1 MKENNIDTT
10 KRKPA
15 GSLID
20 KSKNFLHKIFYED
33 SKSYDFSLPDTTN
46 SIVTDKASSYSTDN
60 TPLNLEN
67 EAVKPLDTK
76 KDKVFQS
83 LDVNLEY
90 MKVRFNTMI
99 NSDVII
105 REFTLNARNQQ
116 YKAFLVFI
124 DGMVNQ
130 DIMNNYILKP
140 LMLKNS
146 ANSFEGD
153 QNRVIS
159 EVKTNNITVR
169 KVKKF
174 NIVDYISNCLL
185 PQNTVRE
192 FKSFDDIVSGINSG
206 NTALFIDTIDVCF
219 DIEVKGFKQ
228 RGLESPNNEVVVR
241 GSQVG
246 FTENLRTNTS
256 LIRRYVNNENLIVE
270 STTVGK
276 LSKTSCAICYLKNI
290 ANSDLVSEVKYRIN
304 NLDIDY
310 LTSSGQLEQLI
321 QDNDSYNLPQMVSTE
336 RPDRTANLLYEGR
349 VAIIVNGG
357 PYVLIAPGIL
367 SDFIVSPEDLNLKH
381 QYSNFIRILRVF
393 ASLFSMLLPG
403 IYMAIS
409 SFHQG
414 LIPTEL
420 LYAIIATRE
429 SVPFPIVFEILVME
443 FSFELIREAS
453 LRVPSPIGQTI
464 GIVGALVLGQA
475 AVEARNC

>member
-1 MKENNIDTT
+1 M
-10 KRKPA
+10 
-15 GSLID
+15 
-20 KSKNFLHKIFYED
+20 
-33 SKSYDFSLPDTTN
+33 
-46 SIVTDKASSYSTDN
+46 
-60 TPLNLEN
+60 
-67 EAVKPLDTK
+67 
-76 KDKVFQS
+76 
-83 LDVNLEY
+83 
-90 MKVRFNTMI
+90 
-99 NSDVII
+99 
-105 REFTLNARNQQ
+105 
-116 YKAFLVFI
+116 
-124 DGMVNQ
+124 
-130 DIMNNYILKP
+130 
-140 LMLKNS
+140 
-146 ANSFEGD
+146 
-153 QNRVIS
+153 
-159 EVKTNNITVR
+159 
-169 KVKKF
+169 
-174 NIVDYISNCLL
+174 
-185 PQNTVRE
+185 RE

-393 ASLFSMLLPG
+393 AALFSMLLPG

-409 SFHQG
+409 SFHQE

>member
-1 MKENNIDTT
+1 M
-10 KRKPA
+10 
-15 GSLID
+15 
-20 KSKNFLHKIFYED
+20 
-33 SKSYDFSLPDTTN
+33 
-46 SIVTDKASSYSTDN
+46 
-60 TPLNLEN
+60 
-67 EAVKPLDTK
+67 
-76 KDKVFQS
+76 
-83 LDVNLEY
+83 
-90 MKVRFNTMI
+90 
-99 NSDVII
+99 
-105 REFTLNARNQQ
+105 
-116 YKAFLVFI
+116 
-124 DGMVNQ
+124 
-130 DIMNNYILKP
+130 
-140 LMLKNS
+140 
-146 ANSFEGD
+146 
-153 QNRVIS
+153 
-159 EVKTNNITVR
+159 
-169 KVKKF
+169 
-174 NIVDYISNCLL
+174 
-185 PQNTVRE
+185 
-192 FKSFDDIVSGINSG
+192 
-206 NTALFIDTIDVCF
+206 
-219 DIEVKGFKQ
+219 
-228 RGLESPNNEVVVR
+228 
-241 GSQVG
+241 
-246 FTENLRTNTS
+246 
-256 LIRRYVNNENLIVE
+256 E

-393 ASLFSMLLPG
+393 AALFSMLLPG

-409 SFHQG
+409 SFHQE